1 MAGKTISEKILSVKS
16 GRSAFSGDVVIC
28 EADRLLGTD
37 AATPMAIEYFRQ
49 MGAPAVAHPE
59 RVLVALDHYAPPT
72 TPATKEFHDRV
83 RGFGST
89 HGLCVCEVG
98 DGISHQVAA
107 ERGWARP
114 GDLIVG
120 ADSHTVTLGAL
131 GAFATGIGSSDLAA
145 ALACG
150 QVWLRVPETVRVSLE
165 GTLSPGVTAKDI
177 GLALLAEM
185 SGTESSGYVALEF
198 DGEGISRLDMD
209 DRFALSNLVVEMG
222 AKAGIFRADQTTER
236 YLRDRCPR
244 DWLAVEPDADARYGR
259 NILVDVDALTPRVA
273 LPHDPTNVVE
283 INEAQ
288 GQPIDMAFFGTCSGG
303 RAGDFRRALNVL
315 ERCGGPADG
324 VRMIVTPSSRM
335 VHAELVADGTMDALR
350 DFGAEITVPGCG
362 PCCGTSAPIPG
373 PGAKVISTANR
384 NYQGRMGDATA
395 SIYLASPETCAA
407 SAATGCIADPR
418 TVLDA

>member
-1 MAGKTISEKILSVKS
+1 MAGKTISEKILSAKS
-16 GRSAFSGDVVIC
+16 GTSASSGDVVIC

-37 AATPMAIEYFRQ
+37 AATPMAIDYFRK
-49 MGAPAVAHPE
+49 MGEPAVANPE

-72 TPATKEFHDRV
+72 TTATKEFHDQV

-89 HGLCVCEVG
+89 HGLCVCDVG
-98 DGISHQVAA
+98 DGISHQLAA

-165 GTLSPGVTAKDI
+165 GTLSLGVTAKDI
-177 GLALLAEM
+177 GLALLAEV
-185 SGTESSGYVALEF
+185 SGVESSGYVALEF
-198 DGEGISRLDMD
+198 GGGGVARLDMD
-209 DRFALSNLVVEMG
+209 ERFVVSNLVVEMG

-236 YLRDRCPR
+236 YLSDRSPH
-244 DWLAVEPDADARYGR
+244 DWQAVEPDTDARYVR
-259 NILVDVDALTPRVA
+259 NILIDVDRLSPRVA

-283 INEAQ
+283 ISEAQ
-288 GQPIDMAFFGTCSGG
+288 GQPIDTAFFGTCSGG

-315 ERCGGPADG
+315 EFSGGPAAG
-324 VRMIVTPSSRM
+324 VRLIVTPASRM
-335 VHAELVADGTMDALR
+335 VHTELVADGTMDALR
-350 DFGAEITVPGCG
+350 DLGAEITVPGCG

-373 PGAKVISTANR
+373 PGARVVSTANR
-384 NYQGRMGDATA
+384 NYQGRMGDASA

-407 SAATGCIADPR
+407 SAATGCITDPR